1 MKFTRD
7 GQILLT
13 VIGGIFVAVMFAA
26 IGIVHTMR
34 PHRTTFDSYLPYIE
48 FALALFVLITIPVR
62 VRRVNRK
69 FDADEMLE
77 DYRQRKKRRP

>member
-26 IGIVHTMR
+26 IGIFHTMR
-34 PHRTTFDSYLPYIE
+34 PHRTAYDSYIPYVE
-48 FALALFVLITIPVR
+48 FGLAILILITIPVR

-77 DYRQRKKRRP
+77 DHRQRKKTRP